1 MSEIQNIEYTTL
13 LRDIITDIKTTRVVV
28 AHKINSAMMQLYWNI
43 GRRLSIDVAER
54 GYGSNVVKRLSA
66 DLTLE
71 FPDLAGFSPRNLWD
85 MKKFY
90 EYYACADTK
99 LRQCVAVLPWK
110 HKLADEKVQQ
120 SAAFLPWMHNVLIS
134 RNEIFIF
141 SFQKKFVIL

>member
-1 MSEIQNIEYTTL
+1 MAPFRVWGKQKQFFVIIQTQGF
-13 LRDIITDIKTTRVVV
+13 K
-28 AHKINSAMMQLYWNI
+28 
-43 GRRLSIDVAER
+43 AE
-54 GYGSNVVKRLSA
+54 RLSA

-110 HKLADEKVQQ
+110 YKLADEKMQQ
-120 SAAFLPWMHNVLIS
+120 SAAFLPWMHNILIMS
-134 RNEIFIF
+134 KGQVDIELALRDFKKPIAVAELAFDFPEKEIKELINREIEAY
-141 SFQKKFVIL
+141 KLENIKHE